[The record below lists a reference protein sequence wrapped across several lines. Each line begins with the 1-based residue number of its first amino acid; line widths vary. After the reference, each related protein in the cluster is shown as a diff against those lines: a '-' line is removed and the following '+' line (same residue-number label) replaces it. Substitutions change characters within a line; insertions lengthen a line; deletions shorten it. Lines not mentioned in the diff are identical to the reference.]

1 MQIAVAAPARRFER
15 LRARELERLD
25 RHGQVYLDYTGA
37 APYPAS
43 LIREHHRLLS
53 DQLYGNPHSTNPASL
68 RSNDAAE
75 SARQALLSFLDADA
89 DEYDV
94 VWTANASAA
103 LRLVGEA
110 FPFDVGNRIVLAA
123 DNHNSAVGLRE
134 YARARGAAIEVLPL
148 DSELRLSGLPGPG
161 TGLMVFP
168 AQSNFSG
175 VQHPLGLIA
184 DAQASG
190 FTVLLDAA
198 SYVPTNPLSLRSVK
212 PDFVALS
219 FYKMFGFPSGLG
231 ALIARK
237 SALRMLRRPAF
248 AGGTVEFASIL
259 VDRYQLEPGARAFE
273 DGTINFLAIPAV
285 SSGLAFLQRVDHRAI
300 QSHVRRLTER
310 LLEGLVSLQ
319 HPNGSAAIRI
329 YGPRSMTQRGGTI
342 AFNLIAPNGGTVVP
356 HERVVD
362 AAAAVGISLR
372 GGCFCNPG
380 AAEHAF
386 DYGQS
391 ELRTALERVHT
402 DFSHGA
408 LRAALNGKAVGAVR
422 ASLGYGSN
430 FHDVDALVE
439 FLARFRFNEQ
449 TGELS

>member
-1 MQIAVAAPARRFER
+1 MQIAVAAPARRFAR

-53 DQLYGNPHSTNPASL
+53 DQLFGNPHSTNPASL

-75 SARQALLSFLDADA
+75 SARHALLSFLDADA

-110 FPFDVGNRIVLAA
+110 FPFDAGNRIVLAA

-134 YARARGAAIEVLPL
+134 YARARGASIEMLPV
-148 DSELRLSGLPGPG
+148 DPELRLSRLPEPGAGL
-161 TGLMVFP
+161 LVLP

-184 DAQASG
+184 DAQTRG

-198 SYVPTNPLSLRSVK
+198 SFVPTNPLSLRSVN

-237 SALRMLRRPAF
+237 SALSRLRRPAF

-259 VDRYQLEPGARAFE
+259 VDRYKLEPGARAFE

-285 SSGLAFLQRVDHRAI
+285 SCGLAFLQRVAHGAI
-300 QSHVRRLTER
+300 QSHVSRLTGR
-310 LLEGLVSLQ
+310 LLEGLVSLR
-319 HPNGSAAIRI
+319 HPNGTATIRI

-342 AFNLIAPNGGTVVP
+342 AFNLIAPNGMVVP

-362 AAAAVGISLR
+362 AAAANGISLR

-380 AAEHAF
+380 AAERAF
-386 DYGQS
+386 DYGES
-391 ELRTALERVHT
+391 ELRRALERVHP
-402 DFSHGA
+402 DFSHDA

-449 TGELS
+449 TGEPS

>member
-1 MQIAVAAPARRFER
+1 MQTAVASPARRFER
-15 LRARELERLD
+15 LRARELDRLD
-25 RHGQVYLDYTGA
+25 RHGQVYFDYTGA

-43 LIREHHRLLS
+43 LIREHHHLLS
-53 DQLYGNPHSTNPASL
+53 HQLYGNPHSTNPASL

-75 SARQALLSFLDADA
+75 SARHALLSFLDADE

-134 YARARGAAIEVLPL
+134 YARARGACIEVLPL
-148 DSELRLSGLPGPG
+148 DRELRLSRLPEPGAGL
-161 TGLMVFP
+161 LVLP

-184 DAQASG
+184 DAQARG
-190 FTVLLDAA
+190 LTLLLDAA
-198 SYVPTNPLSLRSVK
+198 AFVPTNPLSLRSVK
-212 PDFVALS
+212 PDFLALS

-248 AGGTVEFASIL
+248 AGGTVEFASTL
-259 VDRYQLEPGARAFE
+259 VDLYQLEPGPRGFE
-273 DGTINFLAIPAV
+273 DGTLNFLAIPAV
-285 SSGLAFLQRVDHRAI
+285 SSGLAFLHRVGHHAI
-300 QSHVRRLTER
+300 QSHVSRLTER
-310 LLEGLVSLQ
+310 LLEGLVSLR
-319 HPNGSAAIRI
+319 HANGTAAIRI
-329 YGPRSMTQRGGTI
+329 YGPRSMTQRGGTV
-342 AFNLIAPNGGTVVP
+342 AFNLISSSGAVVP

-362 AAAAVGISLR
+362 AAAANGISLR

-391 ELRTALERVHT
+391 ELRSALERVHT
-402 DFSHGA
+402 DFSHDA

-430 FHDVDALVE
+430 SHDVDALVE